1 MKLSIIIPVYNEEKT
16 LIKILRKVESVKLP
30 SVGCSE
36 IKKEIILVDDCSN
49 DKSREILKKLEKKG
63 KYKILYH
70 KANGGKGRA
79 LRTGF
84 RHATG
89 DIILI
94 QDADLEYD
102 PNDYP
107 KLLKPILSGKTKV
120 VYGSRFKSSKG
131 KLKEKQHLTYLLHSL
146 GNWGLTQITNLLFW
160 TRLTDMETCYKVF
173 TRNVL
178 KKIGKLRAQRFDFE
192 PELTAK
198 ILKRGF
204 KIKEVPIR
212 YYSRDFDEGK
222 KITWKDG
229 VKAFWYLLKY
239 RFTD

>member
-1 MKLSIIIPVYNEEKT
+1 MKLSIVIPVYNEEKT
-16 LIKILRKVESVKLP
+16 LRKILKKVKAVRLP
-30 SVGCSE
+30 RVGGSE
-36 IKKEIILVDDCSN
+36 ISKEIILVDDCSK
-49 DKSREILKKLEKKG
+49 DRSRKILKDLEKKG
-63 KYKILYH
+63 GYKVLYH
-70 KANGGKGRA
+70 KRNGGKGKA

-102 PNDYP
+102 PEDYP
-107 KLLKPILSGKTKV
+107 KLLRPILVGKSKV
-120 VYGSRFKSSKG
+120 VYGSRFKSRKG
-131 KLKEKQHLTYLLHSL
+131 NLKKDRFTYSLHSV
-146 GNWGLTQITNLLFW
+146 GNWGLTMITNVLFW

-173 TRNVL
+173 TRKVL
-178 KKIGKLRAQRFDFE
+178 KRVGRLRAQRFDFE

-204 KIKEVPIR
+204 RIVEVSIR

-222 KITWKDG
+222 KITWRDG
-229 VKAFWYLLKY
+229 VKALWYILKY
-239 RFTD
+239 RFVD